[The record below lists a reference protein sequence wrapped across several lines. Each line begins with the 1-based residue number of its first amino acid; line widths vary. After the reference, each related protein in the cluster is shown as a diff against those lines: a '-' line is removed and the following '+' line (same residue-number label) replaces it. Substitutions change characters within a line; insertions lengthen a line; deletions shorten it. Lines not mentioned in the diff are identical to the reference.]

1 MLKELISKLK
11 FKKKQLE
18 KYEEINNQEI
28 VKEDIEEDKV
38 EIIVSKV
45 GDFSKI
51 EISDYITIGDYV
63 KKMRSSEEYNILNSI
78 CNCVLWNG
86 NKQKVNKGTYYV
98 LFKDNCIYNFL
109 FNDEKIEID
118 ERMKIAKD
126 KDKENITQERVIT
139 LYLNQD
145 DYHYFSAKHEANGNT
160 YYTKYY
166 NKIRRFSMG
175 TLDLTEE
182 ETYDE
187 ISEVVNNLEN
197 ITEIENMVDLDLI
210 KESILKDLKEK
221 SIVKKKVL

>member
-28 VKEDIEEDKV
+28 VKEDIEEEKV

-51 EISDYITIGDYV
+51 EIGDYITIGDYV
-63 KKMRSSEEYNILNSI
+63 KKMRSSEEYCILNSI

-197 ITEIENMVDLDLI
+197 ITEIENIVDLDLI

>member
-1 MLKELISKLK
+1 MFKELINKLK

-18 KYEEINNQEI
+18 KYEETNKQEC
-28 VKEDIEEDKV
+28 VKENIEEENV
-38 EIIVSKV
+38 EILVSQV

-51 EISDYITIGDYV
+51 EISDYITIGGYV
-63 KKMRSSEEYNILNSI
+63 KKMKSSEEYSILNSI

-98 LFKDNCIYNFL
+98 LFKDNRIYNFL

-118 ERMKIAKD
+118 ERTKIAREEE
-126 KDKENITQERVIT
+126 KENITQERVIT
-139 LYLNQD
+139 HYLTQD

-197 ITEIENMVDLDLI
+197 INDIENIVDLELI

-221 SIVKKKVL
+221 SIEKKKVL